1 MMILNILLLASI
13 LKNIL
18 GLNKPASLSSTKG
31 IGRELLQQR
40 NTAREFRIQELQHLE
55 RLNGTLSKPES
66 NELKG
71 LLSKGDTYNPY
82 SFSSKHNEFK
92 NHHNEIFHYLSLFNS
107 DNKKNPK
114 LFYLD
119 GVNGGTTSC
128 LLKLNHVASSLY
140 TANKYFDS
148 YEGIKE
154 VAKHYIDSNNEGHD
168 DGDDNSNNNINIL
181 LKSAEWALSNSY
193 YNSNQEK
200 IGFGEIDFDG
210 YYFDGCGGGIKM
222 IIDLIKYGPLSPT
235 RNINRMNDQTY
246 QNINKKVVVGFTLTN
261 AYHDGS
267 SIHDRE
273 QLVMTAIHRLIQ
285 NQKQNDLQDEENRIE
300 FHNTYNYVYRVAD
313 QPQNYGLPDPQY
325 RNIRRFCDG
334 ALTTWLVLSSN
345 PIR

>member
-1 MMILNILLLASI
+1 M
-13 LKNIL
+13 
-18 GLNKPASLSSTKG
+18 
-31 IGRELLQQR
+31 
-40 NTAREFRIQELQHLE
+40 
-55 RLNGTLSKPES
+55 
-66 NELKG
+66 
-71 LLSKGDTYNPY
+71 Y
-82 SFSSKHNEFK
+82 
-92 NHHNEIFHYLSLFNS
+92 
-107 DNKKNPK
+107 
-114 LFYLD
+114 
-119 GVNGGTTSC
+119 
-128 LLKLNHVASSLY
+128 
-140 TANKYFDS
+140 
-148 YEGIKE
+148 
-154 VAKHYIDSNNEGHD
+154 
-168 DGDDNSNNNINIL
+168 
-181 LKSAEWALSNSY
+181 
-193 YNSNQEK
+193 SNQEK

-313 QPQNYGLPDPQY
+313 QPQSYGLPDPQY